1 MTPPHDRDEFFIGYA
16 PPLPPRLS
24 TFVTRVVTVGAAC
37 VALAAAA
44 IAAGHLRLEG
54 GTFEF
59 GRLRA
64 STGTIVTRPYPALI
78 EDADPDAGS
87 GAERSWRLL
96 VAGGKQG
103 ADALVRGLD
112 GARVTLEATRIER
125 AGMRMLEV
133 RAGSIARAGGAP
145 SRVRAAD
152 VADAGAGATV
162 TLRGEIVDSKCFLG
176 VMTPGDGRTH
186 SACASLCL
194 RGGIP
199 PALLVRDRVG
209 RPALYLLEDATG
221 ASVSAAAAGVAGEPV
236 TVRGVIG
243 RRGSWQ
249 TLRTD
254 PTSWTRRAAL
264 N

>member
-1 MTPPHDRDEFFIGYA
+1 VPAAE
-16 PPLPPRLS
+16 
-24 TFVTRVVTVGAAC
+24 VV
-37 VALAAAA
+37 
-44 IAAGHLRLEG
+44 
-54 GTFEF
+54 
-59 GRLRA
+59 
-64 STGTIVTRPYPALI
+64 
-78 EDADPDAGS
+78 
-87 GAERSWRLL
+87 
-96 VAGGKQG
+96 
-103 ADALVRGLD
+103 
-112 GARVTLEATRIER
+112 
-125 AGMRMLEV
+125 
-133 RAGSIARAGGAP
+133 
-145 SRVRAAD
+145 
-152 VADAGAGATV
+152 GAGATV
-162 TLRGEIVDSKCFLG
+162 TLTGEIVDSKCFLG

-254 PTSWTRRAAL
+254 PTSWTQLAAL
-264 N
+264 H